1 MNVSQFKE
9 QKVQSKKTS
18 DNYKHFYCVF
28 KVKRFQTDIH
38 KSEQLNIQ
46 PEDTFNVS
54 EKFRT
59 SAIPNTSVLTAS
71 V

>member
-1 MNVSQFKE
+1 MFLNLRNRKFRV
-9 QKVQSKKTS
+9 KKTS

-28 KVKRFQTDIH
+28 KVNRFQTDIH